1 MSPIPASM
9 KAVLIPTPGGP
20 EALVMQDIPVP
31 QPGPGQ
37 VLIKVAAAGVNRP
50 DLMQRE
56 GTYPPPKGHCTTPG
70 LEVAGHVAA
79 LGPDTERFK
88 TGDPVMALVNGGGY
102 AEYCIAEE
110 PACLPIP
117 EGLSMVEAA
126 GIPETFFTVWHN
138 VFQRGDLKS
147 GEWFMVHGGT
157 SGIGVAAIQLAKTF
171 GAKVIATA
179 GSDEKCQACRD
190 LGADVAVNYRTEDF
204 VDAVKEA
211 TGKAGVDVILD
222 MVGGDYIARNIKS
235 LGDDGRLVN
244 IAYQKGSKAEI
255 DFLRVMLKRLTI
267 TGSTLRIRP
276 TEVKGEIAAGLER
289 HALPKLAE
297 GKIKIVIDGTFPL
310 SQAAKAHAR
319 MDEGAHIGKVI
330 LTVAE

>member
-1 MSPIPASM
+1 MSSIPATM
-9 KAVLIPTPGGP
+9 KAFAIPTPGGP
-20 EALVMQDIPVP
+20 EALVMQDIAVP

-37 VLIKVAAAGVNRP
+37 VLIKVEAAGVNRP

-70 LEVAGHVAA
+70 LEVSGTVAA
-79 LGPDTERFK
+79 LGPDTGRFK
-88 TGDPVMALVNGGGY
+88 QGEPVMALVNGGGY

-117 EGLSMVEAA
+117 EGLSMIEAA
-126 GIPETFFTVWHN
+126 GLPETFFTVWHN

-147 GEWFMVHGGT
+147 GEWFMIHGGT
-157 SGIGVAAIQLAKTF
+157 SGIGVAAIQLAKAF

-190 LGADVAVNYRTEDF
+190 LGADVAVNYRTADF
-204 VDAVKEA
+204 VEAAREA

-222 MVGGDYIARNIKS
+222 MVGGDYIARNIKT

-244 IAYQKGSKAEI
+244 IAYQKGSKAEV

-267 TGSTLRIRP
+267 TGSTLRIRS
-276 TEVKGEIAAGLER
+276 TEVKGEIAAGLEQ

-297 GKIKIVIDGTFPL
+297 GKVKIVIDGTYPL
-310 SQAAKAHAR
+310 AEAARAHAR

-330 LTVAE
+330 LTVSA